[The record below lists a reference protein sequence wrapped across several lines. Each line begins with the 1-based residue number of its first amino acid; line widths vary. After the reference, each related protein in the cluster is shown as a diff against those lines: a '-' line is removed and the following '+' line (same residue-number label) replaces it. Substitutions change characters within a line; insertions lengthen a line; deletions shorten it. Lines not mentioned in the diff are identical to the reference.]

1 MGHYGPSAHHY
12 NPNDALQHQ
21 QHMPHYQNHNQS
33 HNQHNQAPIR
43 QHYNQMS
50 HATNGSRDGG
60 SQSSDLGQAFGAG
73 EQGLN
78 AEEKRILEGIAQ
90 LMNPA
95 TRESALLELSKKRE
109 QFPQLALILWHS
121 FGELLKTLRESYHQ
135 SRADQE
141 MQESWLHC
149 SKKSSPSIL
158 SSTLHSLPPPHRT
171 ESVMLLHCSNA
182 SLLTPRLDLCS

>member
-1 MGHYGPSAHHY
+1 MGHYGPGAHHY
-12 NPNDALQHQ
+12 NVNDALQHQ
-21 QHMPHYQNHNQS
+21 QHMPHYSN
-33 HNQHNQAPIR
+33 HNQAPLR
-43 QHYNQMS
+43 QHYSQMG

-60 SQSSDLGQAFGAG
+60 SQSSDLAQTFGAG

-121 FGELLKTLRESYHQ
+121 FGEILMTVIIRKSSTDLT
-135 SRADQE
+135 
-141 MQESWLHC
+141 MQESWPHYY
-149 SKKSSPSIL
+149 KKLYPSIL
-158 SSTLHSLPPPHRT
+158 SSTLHSSRPPPRIG
-171 ESVMLLHCSNA
+171 SAMLSHSSNA
-182 SLLTPRLDLCS
+182 SLLTLKLDLFF